1 MRRCT
6 SVFLLSLAALSGAS
20 AVLAE
25 QTRCAGTLVMANWYD
40 IGTETASGEPFNP
53 DGLTAAHRTLPF
65 GSRVTIT
72 NPRNGK
78 SVTVRINDRG
88 PFTPGITI
96 DLARGAARAID
107 MAPKQS
113 VCMSAPSR

>member
-1 MRRCT
+1 MHRYV
-6 SVFLLSLAALSGAS
+6 SVLVLSLAALSGLRT
-20 AVLAE
+20 VQAE
-25 QTRCAGTLVMANWYD
+25 QARCGGVLVMANWYD
-40 IGTETASGEPFNP
+40 IGTETASGERFDP

-88 PFTPGITI
+88 PFTPGIII
-96 DLARGAARAID
+96 DLARGAAHAID